1 MKIKEFLKFYLALE
15 IFVVCASCSAFA
27 EVGDGKLKLQS
38 AKSQTAYELKV
49 ADDSR
54 VLVKPKVAK
63 PKIIAPKKEYIVNS
77 KLKSNDNLN
86 KYIKSS
92 LDNSP
97 DIKEREANLEES
109 QYLYKQSYL
118 GVLPSVTARA
128 GIGSQYFGSPAVKSR
143 KFGAEDVSVDI
154 HQNIFGEGNLTEV
167 KISRSVLNSKAKELE
182 QIQNLI
188 TLSTVE
194 AYLNIIRYELIAD
207 IQKESI
213 ESHQSILAKTRLRLK
228 AGLMRASD
236 LYLTEAR
243 TISSRSNLT
252 TTNSQLQRSKNLL
265 FRYSQIDLEGKLID
279 IDVPHN
285 LPKDFDSAWSDVMEH
300 NPIIKAKYHE
310 IKTSDY
316 SRKKDLL
323 TLYPSVSVDLSASK
337 TYDNAGIQ
345 GINQDLSAMLNMK
358 YDFNFGSNY
367 YRNFAAK
374 SRLKLR
380 RYEYKKSQSDI
391 YQNLSSL
398 YSDYKEVNDRIIFL
412 KGNRDFLAKVV
423 DKHNK
428 EFTAGFRGLF
438 DLLNTKSEFF
448 NADIQYINAV
458 YDGKILAYTILANTG
473 KLLTYFDH

>member
-1 MKIKEFLKFYLALE
+1 MKIKEFLILVACVGCTSY
-15 IFVVCASCSAFA
+15 SAFA
-27 EVGDGKLKLQS
+27 EVNSENLKL
-38 AKSQTAYELKV
+38 QTAYELKV
-49 ADDSR
+49 VDDS
-54 VLVKPKVAK
+54 KVITK
-63 PKIIAPKKEYIVNS
+63 SKIAAPKKEYITSS
-77 KLKSNDNLN
+77 KLKSNKTLE
-86 KYIKSS
+86 KYIQAS

-109 QYLYKQSYL
+109 QHLFKQSYL
-118 GVLPSVTARA
+118 GILPSVTARA
-128 GIGSQYFGSPAVKSR
+128 GIGSQYSGSPAVKSR

-154 HQNIFGEGNLTEV
+154 HQNIFGEGNLTEM
-167 KISRSVLNSKAKELE
+167 KITRSVLNSKAKELE

-188 TLSTVE
+188 TLSTIE

-213 ESHQSILAKTRLRLK
+213 ESHKSILAKTRLRLK

-243 TISSRSNLT
+243 NISAKSNLT
-252 TTNSQLQRSKNLL
+252 TTNSQLKRSKHLL
-265 FRYSQIDLEGKLID
+265 YRYSQIEVDGKLKD
-279 IDVPHN
+279 IDSPTN
-285 LPKDFDSAWSDVMEH
+285 LPKDFDAAWSEVMEH
-300 NPIIKAKYHE
+300 NPIIRAKYHE

-323 TLYPSVSVDLSASK
+323 TLYPSVSLDLSASK
-337 TYDNAGIQ
+337 TYDNAGVQ

-398 YSDYKEVNDRIIFL
+398 YTDYKEVNDRIEFL

-423 DKHNK
+423 EKHNK
-428 EFTAGFRGLF
+428 EFTAGFRSLF
-438 DLLNTKSEFF
+438 ELLNTKSEYF

-458 YDGKILAYTILANTG
+458 YDGKILAFTILANTG
-473 KLLTYFDH
+473 KLLTYFNH